1 VLFDSKNGANH
12 ALMFGGISYEK
23 YKPKH
28 GFVENAK
35 IPFINDATAIMR
47 RSDGSYRQFLLQSAF
62 YPKVVDA
69 GGAHLLFGAE
79 AGVFLKPDTAI
90 IGNGLVD
97 LRAELGDGEGDR
109 VIGWILGGI
118 AAEKPN
124 LGATTASNE
133 VFEIVLGPE
142 N

>member
-1 VLFDSKNGANH
+1 
-12 ALMFGGISYEK
+12 M
-23 YKPKH
+23 
-28 GFVENAK
+28 
-35 IPFINDATAIMR
+35 
-47 RSDGSYRQFLLQSAF
+47 

-79 AGVFLKPDTAI
+79 ASVFLKPDTAL

-97 LRAELGDGEGDR
+97 LRAELGDGAGDR
-109 VIGWILGGI
+109 VIGWIFGGI

-124 LGATTASNE
+124 FGESVASNE
-133 VFEIVLGPE
+133 VFEIVLGPG